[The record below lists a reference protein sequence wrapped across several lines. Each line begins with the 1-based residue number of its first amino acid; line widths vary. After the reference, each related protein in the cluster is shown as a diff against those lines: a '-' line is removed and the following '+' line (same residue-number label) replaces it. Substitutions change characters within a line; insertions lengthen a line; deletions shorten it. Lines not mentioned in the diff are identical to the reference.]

1 MKDLREI
8 LYEGLFDITDIEKA
22 VDKDIQQVFLNGCKG
37 NFKVVNFKNGQC
49 RINGKL
55 IISGDKITD
64 ANLVT
69 FQCKEMHGQLVI
81 ENCPKLTS
89 LKDSFLSKIVVF
101 DGSIT
106 INQCPNLES
115 LEGLPGMINNDLT
128 VSNCKKV
135 KNLGTCESVLGNIYW
150 SHNGKRL
157 TKVQILDKTHCIGRV
172 FCESLDEQLNES
184 EAILETLNNPWLQ
197 KLAKQLKKYP
207 GSNYHWHDDTKEM
220 VPRTIKEIAH
230 EGMGA
235 DERLF
240 DKIGSDEIEVF
251 NMKDK
256 KDKDALKNLIYF
268 TYNSREG
275 GHQYAQLILVFDEDQ
290 GEFVKA
296 YGHGDNKNGVKC
308 IVIPNAKNP
317 QADSRWIRTY
327 QITKTD
333 VRTELLDRLGIGY
346 TVIALLN
353 SSNSAT
359 GSHATWAIRSQR
371 DESKKG
377 VITPGDAKQ
386 YAQIAQENIKRYK
399 DILTKN
405 RALQK
410 NDKYSKL
417 CDEVEDIMTRVFK
430 LSRDVMKN
438 PAKYDNNSYKVR
450 NFLDWVKDEQRSY
463 YDRGRYRSS
472 GNNGLMYVFN
482 YFIEYYQKMNSQDP
496 MYKDNIQSYA
506 KSTETYAEA
515 LKKAIEYANNKLNEF
530 GF

>member
-1 MKDLREI
+1 M
-8 LYEGLFDITDIEKA
+8 TDVEKT
-22 VDKDIQQVFLNGCKG
+22 VDADIQQAFLNGCKG
-37 NFKVVNFKNGQC
+37 NFKVVKFKNGQC

-89 LKDSFLSKIVVF
+89 LKDSFLSKIHVF

-115 LEGLPGMINNDLT
+115 LEGLPSMINNDLT

-157 TKVQILDKTHCIGRV
+157 TKDQILDKTHCIGRV

-184 EAILETLNNPWLQ
+184 EEIFETLNNPWLQ
-197 KLAKQLKKYP
+197 KLAKQLKQYP
-207 GSNYHWHDDTKEM
+207 GGRYEYKEDRYQT
-220 VPRTIKEIAH
+220 VPRTFKDLMRESN
-230 EGMGA
+230 GG
-235 DERLF
+235 DSRLF
-240 DKIGSDEIEVF
+240 DKIESDEIEVF

-268 TYNSREG
+268 TYNKSDND
-275 GHQYAQLILVFDEDQ
+275 HPWAQIILVFDEDL
-290 GEFVKA
+290 GEFVYA
-296 YGHGDNKNGVKC
+296 YGNGNTKSGVERIQIPNKN
-308 IVIPNAKNP
+308 NP
-317 QADSRWIRTY
+317 QSQSQWISWSSVS
-327 QITKTD
+327 KTD
-333 VRTELLDRLGIGY
+333 VRTQLLDRLGIGY
-346 TVIALLN
+346 TVVAILN
-353 SSNSAT
+353 KYESPT
-359 GSHATWAIRSQR
+359 GSNARWNLQHDRQEAR
-371 DESKKG
+371 KG
-377 VITPGDAKQ
+377 MITPGDAKQ

-399 DILTKN
+399 DILAKN

-430 LSRDVMKN
+430 LSRDIMKN

-450 NFLDWVKDEQRSY
+450 NFLDWVKDEKRSFY
-463 YDRGRYRSS
+463 NRGRYESS

-482 YFIEYYQKMNSQDP
+482 HFIEYYQKMNSQDP
-496 MYKDNIQSYA
+496 MYKDDIQSYA